1 MLVTV
6 GVQLPA
12 TIMLASISAVTI
24 ATICTTSPVLLRA
37 SAVSGSTSMV
47 AHMCSGGGGGG
58 NPVLAGDSL
67 DRSRM
72 GGCEQQK
79 SSISS
84 IRRNAA
90 SRERGKGMRHREV
103 AIKDDLP
110 TGAAWAAAV

>member
-1 MLVTV
+1 
-6 GVQLPA
+6 
-12 TIMLASISAVTI
+12 MLASISAVTI

-37 SAVSGSTSMV
+37 SVVSGSTSMV
-47 AHMCSGGGGGG
+47 AHKCSGGGGG